1 MFKKK
6 KKNNTKAEMQDAIL
20 SATHALKF
28 RIINTTDAEAD
39 EHLAKS
45 VEHLAQAFEHVSN
58 SK

>member
-6 KKNNTKAEMQDAIL
+6 PNTKAEMQDAIL
-20 SATHALKF
+20 SATRVLKF
-28 RIINTTDAEAD
+28 RIINNTDPEAD

-45 VEHLAQAFEHVSN
+45 IEHLAQAFEHVSN

>member
-6 KKNNTKAEMQDAIL
+6 DNTKAEMLGAIL
-20 SATHALKF
+20 GATYALKN
-28 RIINTTDAEAD
+28 RIVNNLDPEAD